1 MPALPSLA
9 GVSRIFLL
17 NNGVFLVTGWFMIL
31 GNQQL
36 GYWQANSPYSFLAGV
51 AQYAGMLLLGLAW
64 MVADWKLLG
73 GPKPL
78 SRGLHLR
85 LLLPVAIPD
94 LCDTFFAIFG
104 ILNLGSGLFIIIFSF
119 VTVLAALIRWAF
131 LRKKLHWWQWGAIVA
146 ITAVLVATA
155 GSPSSAGDG
164 RALGIICT
172 LVATLMDAVMYV
184 CAEHALNPKKGS
196 GAAGSLSTRLSGS
209 AREPG
214 DGPEEEEEEDEGVT
228 PAEIVTIVGL
238 INLPAVLLYIIGF
251 SLSGHWSEYVAEPI
265 ARNGCGGTAW
275 SVFWLWALQAFMY
288 WAHYLSFYWVA
299 KQGSAVAA
307 GVNKAIQGTTIFTL
321 SHLFFCPSGPAWLMR
336 PTEEAG
342 STLIE
347 DGVMCTEQKLT
358 EQCFDASKGI
368 AVAVVAVASLVYSAP
383 AHPSHA
389 AEYEPVRGSE

>member
-94 LCDTFFAIFG
+94 LCDTFFTIFG

-131 LRKKLHWWQWGAIVA
+131 LKKKPVSYTHLTLPTKRIV
-146 ITAVLVATA
+146 
-155 GSPSSAGDG
+155 
-164 RALGIICT
+164 
-172 LVATLMDAVMYV
+172 
-184 CAEHALNPKKGS
+184 
-196 GAAGSLSTRLSGS
+196 
-209 AREPG
+209 
-214 DGPEEEEEEDEGVT
+214 
-228 PAEIVTIVGL
+228 
-238 INLPAVLLYIIGF
+238 
-251 SLSGHWSEYVAEPI
+251 
-265 ARNGCGGTAW
+265 
-275 SVFWLWALQAFMY
+275 
-288 WAHYLSFYWVA
+288 
-299 KQGSAVAA
+299 
-307 GVNKAIQGTTIFTL
+307 
-321 SHLFFCPSGPAWLMR
+321 
-336 PTEEAG
+336 
-342 STLIE
+342 
-347 DGVMCTEQKLT
+347 
-358 EQCFDASKGI
+358 
-368 AVAVVAVASLVYSAP
+368 
-383 AHPSHA
+383 
-389 AEYEPVRGSE
+389 